1 MAHTETRTY
10 SSSPSEVVMA
20 VRQAASQLGW
30 KVRSEDP
37 TTWVMFLSTKVSLR
51 SWGEH
56 VTVSI
61 RALEE
66 GSSVDITVSLRGQLA
81 GWGAQKRSALSLADA
96 LSRILAS
103 P

>member
-10 SSSPSEVVMA
+10 SSSPSDVVLA
-20 VRQAASQLGW
+20 VRSAAEQLGW

-37 TTWVMFLSTKVSLR
+37 STWVIFLSTKVSLR

-56 VTVSI
+56 VTVTT
-61 RALEE
+61 RAVE
-66 GSSVDITVSLRGQLA
+66 GGSEVDISVSLRGQLF
-81 GWGAQKRSALSLADA
+81 GWGAQKRSALQLADA
-96 LSRILAS
+96 LEGVLGT

>member
-10 SSSPSEVVMA
+10 SSLPSEVVMA

-66 GSSVDITVSLRGQLA
+66 GSSVDITVSLRGQLV
-81 GWGAQKRSALSLADA
+81 GLGAQKRSALSLADA
-96 LSRILAS
+96 LSGILAS